1 MINEIAQIISTV
13 GFPIAMCLVL
23 LYEVEEMNKLHKEE
37 TNSLKDALNNNT
49 VVLEKILTKLDLD
62 EKEKRN
68 E

>member
-23 LYEVEEMNKLHKEE
+23 LYEVEKMNKSHKEE

>member
-1 MINEIAQIISTV
+1 MINEIAQTISTV

-23 LYEVEEMNKLHKEE
+23 LYEVEEMNKSHKEE

>member
-23 LYEVEEMNKLHKEE
+23 LHEVEEMNKSHKEE

>member
-23 LYEVEEMNKLHKEE
+23 LYEVQEMNKLHKEE
-37 TNSLKDALNNNT
+37 TSSLKDALNNNT